1 MSVTKNEH
9 NKAFKKLGLRS
20 IEHRY
25 SCTWDRSYNT
35 FANVYELAPDGK
47 VRMQDLEA
55 YLDEQEYDYVS
66 KNTAMWYAPD
76 GTRRTFRCY
85 FWRRAKYDFLIIMT
99 RQRTGKKEY
108 VTRAEHHY
116 KKAPRD
122 TSLIEGPLVEAVMDN
137 KPKRKRLE
145 DVLPKKKSK
154 PKKSKKPS
162 TRRRLNR

>member
-35 FANVYELAPDGK
+35 FANAYELAPDGK

-66 KNTAMWYAPD
+66 KNTAMRYAHD
-76 GTRRTFRCY
+76 ATMRTHRCY
-85 FWRRAKYDFLIIMT
+85 LLLR
-99 RQRTGKKEY
+99 
-108 VTRAEHHY
+108 
-116 KKAPRD
+116 
-122 TSLIEGPLVEAVMDN
+122 VM
-137 KPKRKRLE
+137 
-145 DVLPKKKSK
+145 
-154 PKKSKKPS
+154 
-162 TRRRLNR
+162 